1 MPDAPPPVTPADIA
15 QKQDQLKKLEIEA
28 EKLDAQLAAMSD
40 DNKKRLDTLRTT
52 FIDDNQKRFPNIDV
66 RAALL
71 GGKAEHA
78 IVLMGATYFVAV
90 PNSKME
96 QMVDTFVG
104 EVATNPDKRRLVGSI
119 SGGEVMLLQ
128 WLSGVQFSAT
138 TARAPMPP
146 SMEQKLEQLRA
157 LPAITVKRLAEEC
170 GLLQSY
176 LNTVLEMNL
185 GKS

>member
-1 MPDAPPPVTPADIA
+1 MPDAPLVTPADIV
-15 QKQDQLKKLEIEA
+15 QKQDQLKRLEIEA
-28 EKLDAQLAAMSD
+28 EKLDAQMAAMSD
-40 DNKKRLDTLRTT
+40 ENKKKLDSLRST
-52 FIDDNQKRFPNIDV
+52 FIDDNQKRFASVDV

-71 GGKAEHA
+71 GGRAEHP
-78 IVLMGATYFVAV
+78 ITLMGATYFVAV
-90 PNSKME
+90 PNSKTE

-104 EVATNPDKRRLVGSI
+104 EVATNPDKRKLVGSI
-119 SGGEVMLLQ
+119 SGGEMMLLQ
-128 WLSGVQFSAT
+128 WLSGVQFNAT
-138 TARAPMPP
+138 TARAPIPP